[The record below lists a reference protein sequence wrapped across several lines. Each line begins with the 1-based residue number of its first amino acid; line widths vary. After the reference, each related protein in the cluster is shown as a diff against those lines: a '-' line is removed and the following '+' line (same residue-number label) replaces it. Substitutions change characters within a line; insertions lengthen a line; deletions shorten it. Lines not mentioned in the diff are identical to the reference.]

1 MIPWFCTGHR
11 AETIRKAENPP
22 LPPGVQELPSLSL
35 LQPHTYFSYVT
46 TLVFGITVLLTH
58 TVISQGDQHKSITSD
73 FLSLFSGKQHRANQG
88 GNEPSLRAFLAGLCL
103 EAVLCR
109 AGVMAPAT
117 SAGSSPRLLQQRRAV
132 AAAGDMY
139 VCAGSTAAPGAFAV
153 VAESLSCFPFTEVST

>member
-1 MIPWFCTGHR
+1 MIPWFWTGHR

-35 LQPHTYFSYVT
+35 LQPHAYFSYVT

-109 AGVMAPAT
+109 VGVMAPAT
-117 SAGSSPRLLQQRRAV
+117 SSAGSSPRLLQQWLQRV
-132 AAAGDMY
+132 MCVCVLAARQLLEPLLWWLSH
-139 VCAGSTAAPGAFAV
+139 CHAF
-153 VAESLSCFPFTEVST
+153 LSQR